1 MKAPGGGPPHL
12 APHLHRGIFP
22 GPDEKDSG
30 HLLPQSSPGGGGGA
44 RGDMAEG
51 AAGAAPAPASV
62 LFVCGHNAGR
72 SIAAECVTR
81 ALRPELRAASCGTY
95 PSGKVN
101 PNVQAE
107 LERRGY
113 SVEGLFS
120 KALDHES
127 VGGVEGWDLVV
138 TMGCMDS
145 GACEKLG
152 PCKKLV
158 DWGLPDPHGDA
169 SVIPNVVS
177 KIEEHVRAI

>member
-1 MKAPGGGPPHL
+1 
-12 APHLHRGIFP
+12 
-22 GPDEKDSG
+22 
-30 HLLPQSSPGGGGGA
+30 
-44 RGDMAEG
+44 MAEG

-120 KALDHES
+120 KALDHDS
-127 VGGVEGWDLVV
+127 VNGVAGWDLVV

-152 PCKKLV
+152 PCKRLV

-169 SVIPNVVS
+169 SVIPDVVS